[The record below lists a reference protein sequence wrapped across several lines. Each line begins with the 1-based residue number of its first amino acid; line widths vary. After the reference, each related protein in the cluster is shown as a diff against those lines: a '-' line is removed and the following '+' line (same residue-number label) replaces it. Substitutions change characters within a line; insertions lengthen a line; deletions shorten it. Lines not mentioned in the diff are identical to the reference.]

1 MASMPITL
9 ITGPANSGKA
19 RVVMDAVR
27 GHLAHGEEPLLVVPT
42 RADTEHYRRELAGD
56 GSLMGARVE
65 RFEGLIGEAVR
76 RAGVGEPLLEGLA
89 REQLLGAIVRAHGS
103 SQPPREQ
110 PPGDR
115 RSGDGPTADAPAPG
129 LVRALA
135 ACVAELQVRR
145 VSPARLS
152 QALAAWEAASAAAGS
167 AMRLGDLFAEYH
179 RALSRLGRLD
189 REQRA
194 VRALDVLRGRP
205 ALWGDTPVL
214 FYGFDDLTRLQIDAI
229 ETLGAV
235 VGARVT
241 VSLTYEHGRTAFS
254 GRAATFL
261 ALEPLAAEH
270 RELGARSEHYAPASR
285 GALSHLERSLFEPDP
300 TRVEPEG
307 VRLLE
312 GGGER
317 AELELVAREIAAL
330 LQRGMAPG
338 EIAVV
343 LRAGEET
350 MELLEEVFAAANIPY
365 ALQRGRPF
373 ANTSLGAALIGLLR
387 CAGAEGQAGDLLA
400 WLRAPGLLEHAE
412 LADRLEL
419 RVRRSGALSAAQARA
434 MWEERNWPLT
444 AIDRLSEA
452 AERSPQELIERAGR
466 ELQWLFDAPRR
477 GMASVLGRDE
487 LDDAQA
493 LAAGQRALGEL
504 RELARAARGEAPR
517 DADELARL
525 LQGVELLS
533 GERPTPDSVA
543 VLDPL
548 AVRARR
554 VRALFLCRMQ
564 EGVFPAPARP
574 QPFLAEEERR
584 RLAETSGLRLGEFQ
598 DALASERYLLYAVVS
613 RPEELLVLS
622 WHAADD
628 DGEAV
633 ARSLFVDDLCDL
645 FEESL
650 GEQRIRRP
658 LGAVGW
664 GQALRLA
671 PGPASRAAFAG
682 LQRPDLLLEAP
693 GEAGRRRPW
702 SASSLELWI
711 RCPVLWFVERV
722 LRPHGLDPDS
732 EPMVR
737 GALAHA
743 ALKDVLEGL
752 RRETGTA
759 RLTRASLALARE
771 LLGRALQENEGAFPL
786 SAAPERRPG
795 LRRRL
800 QSDLERYLEH
810 AAGLDS
816 PLEPIHFELG
826 FGFEA
831 EEGGDAE
838 AEEGADAEAEEGAEV
853 EVPASGLPALDLGGG
868 VLLRGRIDRVDVD
881 AGGEAVVYDY
891 KTGRVLPAAKWERK
905 GNIQLAL
912 YMRAVES
919 LLELRAV
926 AGLYQPLRGRDLRA
940 RGVLDADAS
949 VRLDCVASD
958 RLERFEVRELLDWAA
973 ATAREAAAQ
982 AARGELAPRPETC
995 AFKGGCSYPSIC
1007 RCER

>member
-1 MASMPITL
+1 MPITL

-27 GHLAHGEEPLLVVPT
+27 THLAHGEEPLLVVPT
-42 RADTEHYRRELAGD
+42 RADTEHYRRELAGE
-56 GSLMGARVE
+56 GSVIGGRVE
-65 RFEGLIGEAVR
+65 RFEGLVGEAVR

-89 REQLLGAIVRAHGS
+89 RDQLLSSIVKAQGPWRAIEDR
-103 SQPPREQ
+103 PI
-110 PPGDR
+110 GDR
-115 RSGDGPTADAPAPG
+115 PAPG

-135 ACVAELQVRR
+135 ACIAELQVRR

-152 QALAAWEAASAAAGS
+152 KAVEAWEAADGASGS
-167 AMRLGDLFAEYH
+167 GARLGRLYGEYH
-179 RALSRLGRLD
+179 RALGRLGRLD
-189 REQRA
+189 SEQRA

-205 ALWGDTPVL
+205 ALWGGTPVL

-229 ETLGAV
+229 ETLGVV

-241 VSLTYEHGRTAFS
+241 VSLTYEPGRTAFS

-261 ALEPLAAEH
+261 ALQPLAGEH
-270 RELGARSEHYAPASR
+270 RALEARSEHYAPASR
-285 GALSHLERSLFEPDP
+285 VALSHLERSLFEPDP
-300 TRVEPEG
+300 TRVDPGAG

-317 AELELVAREIAAL
+317 AELELVAREVVGL
-330 LQRGMAPG
+330 LDQGMAPG

-343 LRAGEET
+343 LRAGDPT
-350 MELLEEVFAAANIPY
+350 RELLEEVFAEAGIPY
-365 ALQRGRPF
+365 ALLRGRRF
-373 ANTSLGAALIGLLR
+373 ADTALGAALTGLLR
-387 CAGAEGQAGDLLA
+387 CATAEGEAGDLLA
-400 WLRAPGLLEHAE
+400 WLRAPGLLERPE

-419 RVRRSGALSAAQARA
+419 KVRRTGAMSAAQARA
-434 MWEERNWPLT
+434 LWEERNWPLT
-444 AIDRLSEA
+444 TIDRLEEA
-452 AERSPQELIERAGR
+452 ARRSPEALIERVGR

-477 GMASVLGRDE
+477 GMASVLARDE
-487 LDDAQA
+487 LDEARA
-493 LAAGQRALGEL
+493 LAAGRRALTQL
-504 RELARAARGEAPR
+504 RELARAGDEFVAH
-517 DADELARL
+517 DAGELARL
-525 LQGVELLS
+525 LESVELVS
-533 GERPTPDSVA
+533 GERPTPDAVA

-548 AVRARR
+548 ALRARR
-554 VRALFLCRMQ
+554 VRALFLCRLQ
-564 EGVFPAPARP
+564 EGVFPAPPRP

-598 DALASERYLLYAVVS
+598 DALASERYLLYAVAS

-650 GEQRIRRP
+650 SEGRLRRP

-664 GQALRLA
+664 GEPA
-671 PGPASRAAFAG
+671 PAARRPVAAPFAG
-682 LQRPDLLLEAP
+682 LHHADLILD
-693 GEAGRRRPW
+693 GAGHTGQPRPW

-722 LRPHGLDPDS
+722 LRPQGLDPDS

-743 ALKDVLEGL
+743 ALKDALEGL
-752 RRETGTA
+752 RRETGSA
-759 RLTRASLALARE
+759 RVTKVSLGLARE
-771 LLGRALQENEGAFPL
+771 LLGRALEENEGGFSL

-800 QSDLERYLEH
+800 QSDLERYLEY
-810 AAGLDS
+810 AAELDS
-816 PLEPIHFELG
+816 PLEPIHLELG
-826 FGFEA
+826 FGFGPEEDQAA
-831 EEGGDAE
+831 EG
-838 AEEGADAEAEEGAEV
+838 
-853 EVPASGLPALDLGGG
+853 PASGLPPLDLGGG
-868 VLLRGRIDRVDVD
+868 VLLRGRIDRIDVD
-881 AGGEAVVYDY
+881 AAGEAVVYDY
-891 KTGRVLPAAKWERK
+891 KTGRVLPAAKWEGK

-912 YMRAVES
+912 YMRAVEN

-940 RGVLDADAS
+940 RGVLDAEAS
-949 VRLDCVASD
+949 VQLDCLKGD
-958 RLERFEVRELLDWAA
+958 RLEGSEVRELLDWAA
-973 ATAREAAAQ
+973 TTAREAAAQ
-982 AARGELAPRPETC
+982 ANRGELAPRPDTC